1 MLLRLVRRLTHSE
14 FTAGPP
20 AFPENPPAGLQGPG
34 GVWGREGRRGEP
46 SKSSGAPKALTRG
59 SRKARRDGT
68 AAAVKVP
75 ADTSRSEGR
84 VSAGK
89 AAGGR
94 QTQHPAA
101 HPDRR
106 RAGAAGP
113 RTHAQTPRNP
123 DPGRLAG
130 PRTQPRLLLGS
141 STHQE
146 LEHGVGEERAKSSC
160 SSVGRSEPAS
170 PRARGGTRRGLPGHA
185 RPRPRLPPRLASPRL
200 TPSRS
205 RRPGAPWRRD
215 PELPPGLAE
224 QGEGLSGGSLKSQA
238 GLDGQI

>member
-1 MLLRLVRRLTHSE
+1 MGR
-14 FTAGPP
+14 
-20 AFPENPPAGLQGPG
+20 
-34 GVWGREGRRGEP
+34 GREGRRGEP
-46 SKSSGAPKALTRG
+46 SKSSGAPTALTQG
-59 SRKARRDGT
+59 SHKARRDGT

-89 AAGGR
+89 AAGGL
-94 QTQHPAA
+94 QTQHPQPTPTGDELA
-101 HPDRR
+101 PR
-106 RAGAAGP
+106 GP
-113 RTHAQTPRNP
+113 GRTPRPPRNP

-146 LEHGVGEERAKSSC
+146 LEHGVGEEGAKSGS

-185 RPRPRLPPRLASPRL
+185 RPRPRLPPRLASPRAA
-200 TPSRS
+200 R
-205 RRPGAPWRRD
+205 GA
-215 PELPPGLAE
+215 LAPPG
-224 QGEGLSGGSLKSQA
+224 GEPRNYR
-238 GLDGQI
+238 LDWPNREKA